1 MTVEGMAPSYYT
13 THTSALPRR
22 VSPGLCQPFAPTS
35 PSRLLLISCH
45 RQLVG
50 AELPSASVETNKGS
64 RHPPADAKQSA
75 TRAEGESG
83 LTGSGNQTP

>member
-1 MTVEGMAPSYYT
+1 
-13 THTSALPRR
+13 
-22 VSPGLCQPFAPTS
+22 
-35 PSRLLLISCH
+35 LLISCH